1 MFPGAGEGGSCRQLP
16 EPGALGSA
24 GNDESVFRIVI
35 HTKFDNPA
43 GQWYDMPELIKK
55 KCSPDGKLTR
65 ADLKDIA
72 EAKEDIKAG
81 RVHTPEQV
89 RKNLGL

>member
-1 MFPGAGEGGSCRQLP
+1 
-16 EPGALGSA
+16 
-24 GNDESVFRIVI
+24 
-35 HTKFDNPA
+35 
-43 GQWYDMPELIKK
+43 MPELIKK

-89 RKNLGL
+89 RKNLGI

>member
-1 MFPGAGEGGSCRQLP
+1 
-16 EPGALGSA
+16 
-24 GNDESVFRIVI
+24 
-35 HTKFDNPA
+35 
-43 GQWYDMPELIKK
+43 MPELIKK

-65 ADLKDIA
+65 TDLKDIA
-72 EAKEDIKAG
+72 EAKEDVKAG